1 MNDADAVN
9 EVGEHTG
16 DGPPSHGLS
25 EKHNGVWADDFWSE
39 AIDVV
44 ACAGGPLLVRRGD
57 SLSPDD
63 PGRGRRVVAICRCD
77 KSSLF
82 PLCDGT
88 HKTLNRKLRS
98 T

>member
-9 EVGEHTG
+9 ETGE
-16 DGPPSHGLS
+16 PPDAKPTSHGLS
-25 EKHNGVWADDFWSE
+25 GKHDGVWPDDFWSQ

-57 SLSPDD
+57 SLSLDD
-63 PGRGRRVVAICRCD
+63 PGHGRRVVAICRCD

-88 HKTLNRKLRS
+88 HKTLDRKLRS